1 MGLHPAASG
10 FLDRDGARPGGNIT
24 SPAIAAIDARRLSE
38 IQNRLKTT
46 GRTQIADFLVGSVAE
61 SIYQDAVAETYNVVS
76 RRGTGHMDMPQQW
89 LDMLTPEQ
97 KQGLAQAIQQSATD
111 DFQYLYD
118 NYPLFDAVAN
128 GTAPARWKAV
138 HDFLNGAEFIGLMRQ
153 VTGEDRIEM
162 ADCQLT
168 RFRRGHF
175 LTEHDD
181 GMPEK
186 KRYYAYVLNLTPR
199 WRIDWGGLLAFH
211 GKDGNVEEAFT
222 PRLNTLNLL
231 KVPCPHSVT
240 QVALSAGGER
250 ISITGWLRGR

>member
-1 MGLHPAASG
+1 MKPT
-10 FLDRDGARPGGNIT
+10 GGNVK
-24 SPAIAAIDARRLSE
+24 SLALQSLEGERLASV
-38 IQNRLKTT
+38 QNRLEQT
-46 GRTQIADFLVGSVAE
+46 GRAQIADFLTEDTAQA
-61 SIYQDAVAETYNVVS
+61 IHQAAVAETYNIVS
-76 RRGTGHMDMPQQW
+76 RRGTGHMDMPQEW
-89 LDMLTPEQ
+89 LAMLTPPQ

-111 DFQYLYD
+111 EFQYLYD

-128 GTAPARWKAV
+128 GTAPQHWKAV
-138 HDFLNGAEFIGLMRQ
+138 HDFLNGAEFLGLMRK
-153 VTGEDRIEM
+153 VTGEERIEM

-181 GMPEK
+181 EIAAK

-211 GKDGNVEEAFT
+211 GADGNVEEAFT
-222 PRLNTLNLL
+222 PRFNALNLL